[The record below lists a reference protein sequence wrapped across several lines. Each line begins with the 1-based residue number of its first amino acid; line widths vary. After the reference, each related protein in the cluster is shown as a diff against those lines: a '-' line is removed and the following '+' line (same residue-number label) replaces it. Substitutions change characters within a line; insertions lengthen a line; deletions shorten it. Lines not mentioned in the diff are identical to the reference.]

1 MSTQAPSMSRNPAN
15 YTANNEVRRIVRENP
30 IPSEMIGECISS
42 GFLKRRSSKNPMN
55 VTLRYENGAQYIEL
69 TINLEGSKVFAMDSS
84 FMREEPTIGE

>member
-30 IPSEMIGECISS
+30 IPSEMIGKCISS

-55 VTLRYENGAQYIEL
+55 VTLRYEEGAQHIEL
-69 TINLEGSKVFAMDSS
+69 VINLEGSKVFDLRGS
-84 FMREEPTIGE
+84 FIREKPTIGE